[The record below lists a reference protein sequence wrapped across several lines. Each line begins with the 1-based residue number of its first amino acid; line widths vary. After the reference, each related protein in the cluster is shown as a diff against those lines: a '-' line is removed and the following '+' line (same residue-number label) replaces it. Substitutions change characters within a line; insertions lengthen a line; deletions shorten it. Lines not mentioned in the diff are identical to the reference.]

1 MTEKQVYEVVR
12 QCKGYEIRRYA
23 PHLVAEVTIE
33 AGFER
38 AGMAAFGRLVSFI
51 NGANRTQ
58 TRMAMTAP
66 VIQSPAARDN
76 QHVVAFVLPADI
88 NAADVPQP
96 TDGSV
101 TVRALEAE
109 TAAVLKFSGRWTFSS
124 FEKHRVRLLAALGR
138 DGVETTGPARYARFD
153 PPWTPWF
160 MRHNE
165 VVIPV

>member
-12 QCKGYEIRRYA
+12 QCRGYEIRRYA

-51 NGANRTQ
+51 NGANGTQ
-58 TRMAMTAP
+58 TRMAMTTP

-76 QHVVAFVLPADI
+76 QHVIAFVLPADI

-101 TVRALEAE
+101 TVRALETE
-109 TAAVLKFSGRWTFSS
+109 TAAALKFSGRWTFSS
-124 FEKHRVRLLAALGR
+124 FEKHRARLLAALER
-138 DGVETTGPARYARFD
+138 DGVEATGPARYARFD

>member
-1 MTEKQVYEVVR
+1 
-12 QCKGYEIRRYA
+12 
-23 PHLVAEVTIE
+23 
-33 AGFER
+33 
-38 AGMAAFGRLVSFI
+38 MAAFGRLVSFI

-101 TVRALEAE
+101 TVRALDAE
-109 TAAVLKFSGRWTFSS
+109 MAAVLKFSGRWTFGS
-124 FEKHRVRLLAALGR
+124 FEKHRARLQAALTR

-153 PPWTPWF
+153 SPWTPWF